1 MRRVI
6 AIAITGYSL
15 AGCSSFASLMPSN
28 QRRRRCKYSSIQCRQ
43 APMRGRRWGRLQD
56 PCAVA
61 VSAPDSGFSVAYTLN
76 KFQPATVPVQVIR
89 IPGDFASP
97 GSTTV
102 DPNPVVAEL
111 QPAAPPPRA
120 AGKKILTPKKPNRP
134 RPPRPLRERRSR
146 RQRPPRPPA
155 KCLHCSRK
163 VRIVCAAHHAYIAI
177 ARNRPRHPFRP
188 IHHGGCHSNKA
199 H

>member
-15 AGCSSFASLMPSN
+15 AGCSSFASLDAFKASPPTVQVQLGSVPPGADA
-28 QRRRRCKYSSIQCRQ
+28 RTSLGPGCKT
-43 APMRGRRWGRLQD
+43 
-56 PCAVA
+56 PCAVD

-89 IPGDFASP
+89 IPGDFTSP
-97 GSTTV
+97 GSTTI

-120 AGKKILTPKKPNRP
+120 ARKKILTPKKPK
-134 RPPRPLRERRSR
+134 PPKAA
-146 RQRPPRPPA
+146 PA
-155 KCLHCSRK
+155 P
-163 VRIVCAAHHAYIAI
+163 AAAPEPSPTPAPTT
-177 ARNRPRHPFRP
+177 R
-188 IHHGGCHSNKA
+188 
-199 H
+199 

>member
-15 AGCSSFASLMPSN
+15 AGCSSLSSLDAFKPTPPTVQVQLDSVPPGADA
-28 QRRRRCKYSSIQCRQ
+28 RTSLGPGCKT
-43 APMRGRRWGRLQD
+43 

-89 IPGDFASP
+89 IPGDFTSP
-97 GSTTV
+97 GSTTI

-120 AGKKILTPKKPNRP
+120 ARKKILNPKKPK
-134 RPPRPLRERRSR
+134 PPKAAAAPAGAPEPL
-146 RQRPPRPPA
+146 PTPA
-155 KCLHCSRK
+155 PTTR
-163 VRIVCAAHHAYIAI
+163 
-177 ARNRPRHPFRP
+177 
-188 IHHGGCHSNKA
+188 
-199 H
+199 